1 MRVRSPVMREPPGPS
16 AAAPLDPPVSTV
28 GEILENRRVAPFTW
42 IMKIHAPEVAPR
54 IQAGQFVNLQT
65 SSSIVPLLRRPMS
78 VHKVVRHG
86 GAATGFCVLY
96 DVVGPGTTALSQ
108 MRPGHRIPYVGPL
121 GNTITVPPG
130 VRRAVL
136 VAGGIGAGPI
146 KLVAETLQGRGVRDI
161 TICYGARDADHCV
174 PVEDLAPHGCRVLV
188 CTDDGSVGKRM
199 LVTGYV
205 QHLLETG
212 RLESGDYVFTC
223 GPRPMFRAL
232 RDQLRPHSIEAEAA
246 TEEFMGC
253 GFGVCNG
260 CPLLQVRPD
269 GRVGWRLCCLDGC
282 LFPLSTLVFD
292 GDGLRH
298 GDTVTAASTS

>member
-1 MRVRSPVMREPPGPS
+1 MSETAAHQGLPLPVATE
-16 AAAPLDPPVSTV
+16 
-28 GEILENRRVAPFTW
+28 GEILENRKVAPFTW

-54 IQAGQFVNLQT
+54 IHAGQFVNLST
-65 SSSIVPLLRRPMS
+65 STSIVPLLRRPMS

-86 GAATGFCVLY
+86 GPATGFCVLY

-108 MRPGHRIPYVGPL
+108 MRPGQRIPYVGPL
-121 GNTITVPPG
+121 GNTITVPDG
-130 VRRAVL
+130 ARRAVL

-146 KLVAETLQGRGVRDI
+146 KLVAETLQARGLRDI
-161 TICYGARDADHCV
+161 TICYGARDGDHCV

-199 LVTGYV
+199 RVTGHV
-205 QHLLETG
+205 EDLLQTG
-212 RLESGDYVFTC
+212 RLARGDYVFTC

-232 RDQLRPHSIEAEAA
+232 RDLLAPHGIPAEAA

-260 CPLLQVRPD
+260 CPLLQVQPD
-269 GRVGWRLCCLDGC
+269 GRVDYKLCCLDGC
-282 LFPLSTLVFD
+282 LFPLDTLVFD
-292 GDGLRH
+292 GDGLAH
-298 GDTVTAASTS
+298 GDVVPVGASGGGASAS